1 MAFGF
6 RTKKKNSAD
15 VIFINGNIYTGGDDA
30 PFVGAVAVKD
40 EKILAVGD
48 CEDIEELSSSDTVV
62 HDLEG
67 KYVYPGFIDAH
78 SVFLRELFKDRYL
91 ELDPVWDLE
100 TVLDEVRD
108 KAEDGDDTVFAWG
121 FNYHIL
127 DDYDT
132 GEDRR
137 ALLDEISTEQTIV
150 LLASD
155 GFTLWLN
162 TAAMNIIEQVK
173 EDEEADQVT
182 VNQALHILLDYDEE
196 DIAGDMSALS
206 LELAEKGFTSI
217 FDSYSL
223 PFFNSVFQHAYFTAL
238 GDSDPLRQRF
248 MGSLTINRKIMP
260 QLVSTLL
267 LGDQTKCVELGDMI
281 TYDTLKVEIGQDE
294 KLSYFSEEDL
304 AEVLAPSVERGFN
317 VNIDALDKESVIKS
331 YRVLDAFRDKGAK
344 GSTFVIASDFDLP
357 DEVRAELT
365 SYETII
371 ETWATPLVP
380 STVISHCDTAEEALA
395 QLTTEAAAIT
405 GKNGCLGAVEPGCYA
420 DFAVFDENLLEKGLG
435 AFRNPSAA
443 MTVIGGEIVY
453 DRENEELAEMYD
465 VMLGQRV

>member
-15 VIFINGNIYTGGDDA
+15 VIFTNGNIYTGDDDA

-48 CEDIEELSSSDTVV
+48 CGDIEELSSSDTVV
-62 HDLEG
+62 HNLEG
-67 KYVYPGFIDAH
+67 RYVYPGFIDAH

-108 KAEDGDDTVFAWG
+108 RAEDGDYTVFAWG

-155 GFTLWLN
+155 GFTIWLN
-162 TAAMNIIEQVK
+162 TAAMDIINQVK
-173 EDEEADQVT
+173 EDEEADSVT

-267 LGDQTKCVELGDMI
+267 LGDQAKCVELGDMMS
-281 TYDTLKVEIGQDE
+281 YDTLKVEIGHDE

-317 VNIDALDKESVIKS
+317 VNIDALDEESVIKS
-331 YRVLDAFRDKGAK
+331 YQVLDAFRDKGAK
-344 GSTFVIASDFDLP
+344 GNTFVIASDFNLP

-365 SYETII
+365 SAETII

-380 STVISHCDTAEEALA
+380 STVVSHCDTAEEALA
-395 QLTTEAAAIT
+395 QLTTEAAAVT
-405 GKNGCLGAVEPGCYA
+405 GKAGCLGAVEPGCYA
-420 DFAVFDENLLEKGLG
+420 DFAVFDHNLLEKGLG

>member
-108 KAEDGDDTVFAWG
+108 RAEDGDDTVFAWG

-206 LELAEKGFTSI
+206 LELAEKGF
-217 FDSYSL
+217 L
-223 PFFNSVFQHAYFTAL
+223 
-238 GDSDPLRQRF
+238 
-248 MGSLTINRKIMP
+248 KI
-260 QLVSTLL
+260 
-267 LGDQTKCVELGDMI
+267 
-281 TYDTLKVEIGQDE
+281 E
-294 KLSYFSEEDL
+294 KTGRSARY
-304 AEVLAPSVERGFN
+304 
-317 VNIDALDKESVIKS
+317 I
-331 YRVLDAFRDKGAK
+331 
-344 GSTFVIASDFDLP
+344 
-357 DEVRAELT
+357 
-365 SYETII
+365 
-371 ETWATPLVP
+371 PLVGKEEYQ
-380 STVISHCDTAEEALA
+380 AEQSRRFLDQLFGGNLPAFALA
-395 QLTTEAAAIT
+395 LS
-405 GKNGCLGAVEPGCYA
+405 GS
-420 DFAVFDENLLEKGLG
+420 GLS
-435 AFRNPSAA
+435 R
-443 MTVIGGEIVY
+443 
-453 DRENEELAEMYD
+453 EELAELRD
-465 VMLGQRV
+465 LLDKEAL

>member
-15 VIFINGNIYTGGDDA
+15 VIFTNGNIYTGDDDA

-48 CEDIEELSSSDTVV
+48 CGDIEELSSSDTVV
-62 HDLEG
+62 HNLEG
-67 KYVYPGFIDAH
+67 RYVYPGFIDAH

-108 KAEDGDDTVFAWG
+108 RAEDGDDTVFAWG

-127 DDYDT
+127 DDYDM

-155 GFTLWLN
+155 GFTIWLN
-162 TAAMNIIEQVK
+162 TAAMDIINQVK
-173 EDEEADQVT
+173 EDEEADSVT

-223 PFFNSVFQHAYFTAL
+223 PFFNSVFHHAYFTAL

-267 LGDQTKCVELGDMI
+267 LGDQAKCVELGDMMS
-281 TYDTLKVEIGQDE
+281 YDTLKVEIGHDE

-317 VNIDALDKESVIKS
+317 VNIDALDEESVIKS
-331 YRVLDAFRDKGAK
+331 YQVLDAFRDKGAK
-344 GSTFVIASDFDLP
+344 GNTFVIASDFNLP

-365 SYETII
+365 SAETII

-380 STVISHCDTAEEALA
+380 STVVSHCDTAEEALA
-395 QLTTEAAAIT
+395 QLTTEAAAVT
-405 GKNGCLGAVEPGCYA
+405 GKAGCLGAVEPGCYA
-420 DFAVFDENLLEKGLG
+420 DFAVFDHNLLEKGLG

>member
-15 VIFINGNIYTGGDDA
+15 VIFTNGNIYTGDDNA

-40 EKILAVGD
+40 EKIMAVGD
-48 CEDIEELSSSDTVV
+48 CGDIEELSSSDTVV

-108 KAEDGDDTVFAWG
+108 KTEDGSDTVFAWG

-155 GFTLWLN
+155 GFTIWLN
-162 TAAMNIIEQVK
+162 TAAMDIINQVK

-223 PFFNSVFQHAYFTAL
+223 PFFNSVFQHAYFTAM

-267 LGDQTKCVELGDMI
+267 LGDQAKCVELGDMMN
-281 TYDTLKVEIGQDE
+281 YDTLKVEIGQDE
-294 KLSYFSEEDL
+294 RLSYFSEEDL

-317 VNIDALDKESVIKS
+317 INIDALDEESVIKS

-344 GSTFVIASDFDLP
+344 DSAFVIASDFNLP
-357 DEVRAELT
+357 DEVRVELT
-365 SYETII
+365 SADTII

-380 STVISHCDTAEEALA
+380 STVVSHSDTAEDALA
-395 QLTTEAAAIT
+395 QLTSEAAAIT
-405 GKNGCLGAVEPGCYA
+405 GKGGFLGAVEPGCYA
-420 DFAVFDENLLEKGLG
+420 DFAVFDDNLLEKGLG

>member
-15 VIFINGNIYTGGDDA
+15 VIFTNGNIYTGDDDA

-48 CEDIEELSSSDTVV
+48 CGDIEELSSSDTVV
-62 HDLEG
+62 HNLEG
-67 KYVYPGFIDAH
+67 RYVYPGFIDAH

-108 KAEDGDDTVFAWG
+108 RAEDGDDTVFAWG

-137 ALLDEISTEQTIV
+137 ALLDEISTERTIV

-155 GFTLWLN
+155 GFTIWLN
-162 TAAMNIIEQVK
+162 TAAMDIINQVK
-173 EDEEADQVT
+173 EDEEADSVT

-267 LGDQTKCVELGDMI
+267 LGDQAKCVELGDMMS
-281 TYDTLKVEIGQDE
+281 YDTLKVEIGHDE

-317 VNIDALDKESVIKS
+317 VNIDALDEESVIKS
-331 YRVLDAFRDKGAK
+331 YQVLDAFRDKGAK
-344 GSTFVIASDFDLP
+344 GNTFVIASDFNLP

-365 SYETII
+365 SAETII

-380 STVISHCDTAEEALA
+380 STVVSHCDTAEEALA
-395 QLTTEAAAIT
+395 QLTTEAAAVT
-405 GKNGCLGAVEPGCYA
+405 GKAGCLGAVEPGCYA
-420 DFAVFDENLLEKGLG
+420 DFAVFDHNLLEKGLG

>member
-15 VIFINGNIYTGGDDA
+15 VIFTNGNIYTGDDDA

-48 CEDIEELSSSDTVV
+48 WGDIEELSSSDTVV
-62 HDLEG
+62 HNLEG
-67 KYVYPGFIDAH
+67 RYVYPGFIDAH

-108 KAEDGDDTVFAWG
+108 RAEDGDDTVFAWG

-155 GFTLWLN
+155 GFTIWLN
-162 TAAMNIIEQVK
+162 TAAMDIINQVK
-173 EDEEADQVT
+173 EDEEADSVT

-267 LGDQTKCVELGDMI
+267 LGDQAKCVELGDMMS
-281 TYDTLKVEIGQDE
+281 YDTLKVEIGHDE

-317 VNIDALDKESVIKS
+317 VNIDALDEESVIKS
-331 YRVLDAFRDKGAK
+331 YQVLDAFRDKGAK
-344 GSTFVIASDFDLP
+344 GNTFVIASDFNLP

-365 SYETII
+365 SAETII

-380 STVISHCDTAEEALA
+380 STVVSHCDTAEEALA
-395 QLTTEAAAIT
+395 QLTTEAAAVT
-405 GKNGCLGAVEPGCYA
+405 GKAGCLGAVEPGCYA
-420 DFAVFDENLLEKGLG
+420 DFAVFDHNLLEKGLG

>member
-15 VIFINGNIYTGGDDA
+15 VIFINGNIYTGDDDA

-48 CEDIEELSSSDTVV
+48 CGDIEELSSSDTVV
-62 HDLEG
+62 HNLEG
-67 KYVYPGFIDAH
+67 RYVYPGFIDAH

-108 KAEDGDDTVFAWG
+108 RAEDGDDTVFAWG

-155 GFTLWLN
+155 GFTIWLN
-162 TAAMNIIEQVK
+162 TAAMDIINQVK
-173 EDEEADQVT
+173 EDEEAVSVT

-206 LELAEKGFTSI
+206 LELAEKGFTSV
-217 FDSYSL
+217 FDSYSI

-260 QLVSTLL
+260 HLVSTLL
-267 LGDQTKCVELGDMI
+267 LGDQAKCVELDDMMN
-281 TYDTLKVEIGQDE
+281 YDTLKVEIGQDE

-317 VNIDALDKESVIKS
+317 VNIDALDEESVIKS

-344 GSTFVIASDFDLP
+344 GNTFVIASDFNLP
-357 DEVRAELT
+357 DEIRAELT
-365 SYETII
+365 SAETII

>member
-15 VIFINGNIYTGGDDA
+15 VIFTNGNIYTGDDDA

-48 CEDIEELSSSDTVV
+48 CGDIEELSSSDTVV
-62 HDLEG
+62 HNLEG
-67 KYVYPGFIDAH
+67 RYVYPGFIDAH

-108 KAEDGDDTVFAWG
+108 RAEDGDYTVFAWG

-155 GFTLWLN
+155 GFTIWLN
-162 TAAMNIIEQVK
+162 TAAMDIINQVK
-173 EDEEADQVT
+173 EDEEADSVT

-267 LGDQTKCVELGDMI
+267 LGDQAKCVELGDMMS
-281 TYDTLKVEIGQDE
+281 YDTLKVEIGHDE

-317 VNIDALDKESVIKS
+317 VNIDALDEESVIKS
-331 YRVLDAFRDKGAK
+331 YQVLDAFRDKGAK
-344 GSTFVIASDFDLP
+344 GNTFVIASDFNLP
-357 DEVRAELT
+357 DEVRTELT
-365 SYETII
+365 SAETII

-380 STVISHCDTAEEALA
+380 STVVSHCDTAEEALA
-395 QLTTEAAAIT
+395 QLTTEAAAVT
-405 GKNGCLGAVEPGCYA
+405 GKAGCLGAVEPGCYA
-420 DFAVFDENLLEKGLG
+420 DFAVFDHNLLEKGLG

>member
-15 VIFINGNIYTGGDDA
+15 VIFTNGNIYTGDDDA

-48 CEDIEELSSSDTVV
+48 WGDIEELSSSDTVV
-62 HDLEG
+62 HNLEG
-67 KYVYPGFIDAH
+67 RYVYPGFIDAH

-108 KAEDGDDTVFAWG
+108 RAEDGDDTVFAWG

-155 GFTLWLN
+155 GFTIWLN
-162 TAAMNIIEQVK
+162 TAAMDIINQVK
-173 EDEEADQVT
+173 EDEEADSVT

-267 LGDQTKCVELGDMI
+267 LGDQAKCVELGDMMS
-281 TYDTLKVEIGQDE
+281 YDTLKVEIGHDE

-304 AEVLAPSVERGFN
+304 AEILAPSVERGFN
-317 VNIDALDKESVIKS
+317 VNIDALDEESVIKS
-331 YRVLDAFRDKGAK
+331 YQVLDAFRDKGAK
-344 GSTFVIASDFDLP
+344 GNTFVIASDFNLP

-365 SYETII
+365 SAETII

-380 STVISHCDTAEEALA
+380 STVVSHCDTAEEALA
-395 QLTTEAAAIT
+395 QLTTEAAAVT
-405 GKNGCLGAVEPGCYA
+405 GKAGCLGAVEPGCYA
-420 DFAVFDENLLEKGLG
+420 DFAVFDHNLLEKGLG